1 MRDDLDARS
10 TSMEATPPP
19 AESTP
24 PERPSAAAPAAA
36 PGTGR
41 RVAAGALLLA
51 VTMAAF
57 FVHGEWSRAHERGDL
72 ATVAALT
79 AAAPPVVDVV
89 AVTRSAP
96 TRILA
101 LPGEAHAF
109 HETTIFARTN
119 GYLRKWNV
127 DIGDRVEEGQLLATI
142 ETPELDDQLKEAEA
156 KVLELGAEQKLAE
169 AAADFAKISFDRFDT
184 GAPDGVVSQQ
194 ERDEKKSN
202 LDSSL
207 AHVAVSKAN
216 VVLGQAEVAR
226 LQTLEAFKRVTAPF
240 AGIITDRRVDL
251 GDLVTA
257 GSSTSTTLLFK
268 LAQYEQLRVFV
279 DVPQASSAEIH
290 AGMHV
295 VACAP
300 ERPERRYDGVV
311 DRTAGAID
319 PSGRTLKVEAI
330 VANPDLSLLPG
341 TYLKV
346 EFETTREV
354 SPLRIPSAA
363 LMMRPSGP
371 EVAVVGADGTVRFQ
385 KVRIERDL
393 GEFVEV
399 NQGLAEGE
407 HVALNISRDVSDGG
421 RVVAHSN

>member
-1 MRDDLDARS
+1 MDDS
-10 TSMEATPPP
+10 PPTHAPTP
-19 AESTP
+19 AERTP
-24 PERPSAAAPAAA
+24 AAPAAA
-36 PGTGR
+36 PDTGR
-41 RVAAGALLLA
+41 RVAWGVALLA
-51 VTMAAF
+51 VTLASF
-57 FVHGEWSRAHERGDL
+57 FFWGERTRAHERGSL
-72 ATVAALT
+72 ATAAALA
-79 AAAPPVVDVV
+79 AAAPPVVDV
-89 AVTRSAP
+89 APVTRSAP

-101 LPGEAHAF
+101 LPGEANAL

-119 GYLRKWNV
+119 GYLRKWDV
-127 DIGDRVEEGQLLATI
+127 DIGDRVEGGQLLATI

-207 AHVAVSKAN
+207 AHVEVSKAN
-216 VVLGQAEVAR
+216 VALGQAEVAR
-226 LQTLEAFKRVTAPF
+226 LRTLEEFKRVTAPF

-257 GSSTSTTLLFK
+257 GSSTNTTLLFK
-268 LAQYEQLRVFV
+268 LTQYEQLRVFV
-279 DVPQASSAEIH
+279 DVPQASSGEVH
-290 AGMHV
+290 VGMHV
-295 VACAP
+295 VAYAP

-319 PSGRTLKVEAI
+319 PRGRTLKVEAL

-341 TYLKV
+341 TYLQV
-346 EFETTREV
+346 EFETTRAN

-371 EVAVVGADGTVRFQ
+371 EVAVVGADGTVKFH

-393 GEFVEV
+393 GEYVEV
-399 NQGLAEGE
+399 DQGLAEGE
-407 HVALNISRDVSDGG
+407 SVALNISRDVNEGG
-421 RVVAHSN
+421 HVVPHSN

>member
-1 MRDDLDARS
+1 M
-10 TSMEATPPP
+10 
-19 AESTP
+19 ESTP
-24 PERPSAAAPAAA
+24 PPLEPSPAEPPAAGVPETA

-41 RVAAGALLLA
+41 RIAVGVGLLA
-51 VTMAAF
+51 IVMTAL
-57 FVHGEWSRAHERGDL
+57 FVHGEWSRAHERGAL
-72 ATVAALT
+72 AT
-79 AAAPPVVDVV
+79 AAAMTAAASPVVDVV
-89 AVTRSAP
+89 PVTRSAP
-96 TRILA
+96 TRILE

-109 HETTIFARTN
+109 HETTIFARTS

-142 ETPELDDQLKEAEA
+142 ETPELDDQLDEAEA
-156 KVLELGAEQKLAE
+156 KVVELGAEQKLAE

-194 ERDEKKSN
+194 ERDEKRSN

-207 AHVAVSKAN
+207 AHVEVGKAN
-216 VVLGQAEVAR
+216 VKLGEAEVAR
-226 LQTLEAFKRVTAPF
+226 LKTLEGFKRVTAPF
-240 AGIITDRRVDL
+240 AGIVTDRRVDL

-257 GSSTSTTLLFK
+257 GSSSNTTLLFK
-268 LAQYEQLRVFV
+268 LAQYGQLRVDV
-279 DVPQASSAEIH
+279 DVPQASSGEIH
-290 AGMHV
+290 AGMQV
-295 VACAP
+295 VAYAP
-300 ERPERRYDGVV
+300 ERPERRYAGVV

-319 PSGRTLKVEAI
+319 PGARTLKVEAL

-341 TYLKV
+341 TYLQV

-371 EVAVVGADGTVRFQ
+371 EVAVVGADGEVSFH

-393 GEFVEV
+393 GDFVEV
-399 NQGLAEGE
+399 NEGLAEGE
-407 HVALNISRDVSDGG
+407 QVALNLSRDVHDGG

>member
-1 MRDDLDARS
+1 M
-10 TSMEATPPP
+10 
-19 AESTP
+19 ESTP
-24 PERPSAAAPAAA
+24 PLHESPAERLPVAAVPEAA

-41 RVAAGALLLA
+41 RVAVGVVLLA
-51 VTMAAF
+51 VAMAAF
-57 FVHGEWSRAHERGDL
+57 FVHGEWSRVHERGVL
-72 ATVAALT
+72 ATAAALT
-79 AAAPPVVDVV
+79 AAGPPVVDVV

-101 LPGEAHAF
+101 LPGEASAF

-127 DIGDRVEEGQLLATI
+127 DIGDRVDEGQLLATI

-156 KVLELGAEQKLAE
+156 KVIELGAEQKLAE

-207 AHVAVSKAN
+207 AHVEVSKAN
-216 VVLGQAEVAR
+216 VKLGQAEVAR
-226 LQTLEAFKRVTAPF
+226 LQTLEEFKRVTAPF

-257 GSSTSTTLLFK
+257 GSSASTTLLFK

-279 DVPQASSAEIH
+279 DVPQASSGEIH
-290 AGMHV
+290 AGMRV
-295 VACAP
+295 VAYAP
-300 ERPERRYDGVV
+300 ERPERRYEGVV

-319 PSGRTLKVEAI
+319 PVARTLKVEAL
-330 VANPDLSLLPG
+330 VANHDLSLLPG
-341 TYLKV
+341 TYLQV
-346 EFETTREV
+346 EFETTRELA
-354 SPLRIPSAA
+354 PLRIPSAA
-363 LMMRPSGP
+363 LLMRPSGP
-371 EVAVVGADGTVRFQ
+371 EVAVVAADGTVKFH

-393 GEFVEV
+393 GEYVEV
-399 NQGLAEGE
+399 DQGLAEGE
-407 HVALNISRDVSDGG
+407 SVALNISRDVSDGG